1 MEEAKQASERML
13 LQLYVAGESPNS
25 LQALRTLLEVC
36 GKHLHENYE
45 LEVIDVLQDPLR
57 LIRDGIVLTPTLIKK
72 LPSPKRTIVGDL
84 RDLDALLNA
93 LGIVNAID
101 AAKTN

>member
-1 MEEAKQASERML
+1 
-13 LQLYVAGESPNS
+13 
-25 LQALRTLLEVC
+25 
-36 GKHLHENYE
+36 
-45 LEVIDVLQDPLR
+45 
-57 LIRDGIVLTPTLIKK
+57 LIKK